1 MDQLRALRY
10 FSKLAETLSFSE
22 TADYFRV
29 PSSSVSRRIKD
40 LEETLGVEL
49 FLRTTRS
56 VSLTDLGVLYLTEIK
71 TALQTIEIADEM
83 CKAQSISPSGTV
95 RITAMPG
102 YAELYVLPAIDRMR
116 TLYPDLEFDLNITD
130 QTLSLSS
137 NDADI
142 AIRATSDLPDQVV
155 ARRLSEHN
163 FILVASPDFI
173 NQNGRPQT
181 SDDLCSFPVFMYRT
195 PHGVL
200 NWQAQKNQTWKDI
213 ELTPRYVSNHGQ
225 SLLESVV
232 RGQGMALLP
241 SWGVEKEIST
251 GQLQEIE
258 LEDGRLSTNG
268 DVKMS
273 IYLLY
278 HPPKFQLK
286 KIRLTIDFL
295 YKELKL
301 LRKITA

>member
-56 VSLTDLGVLYLTEIK
+56 VSLTDLGILYLTEIK

-116 TLYPDLEFDLNITD
+116 ANYPDLEFDLNITD

-155 ARRLSEHN
+155 ARRLSKHN

-173 NQNGRPQT
+173 NQNGKPQT

-295 YKELKL
+295 YKN
-301 LRKITA
+301 

>member
-71 TALQTIEIADEM
+71 TALQTIDIADEM

-102 YAELYVLPAIDRMR
+102 YAELYVLPAIDQMR
-116 TLYPDLEFDLNITD
+116 TIYPDLEFDLNITD

-155 ARRLSEHN
+155 ARRLSKHN

-181 SDDLCSFPVFMYRT
+181 SDDLCKFPVFMYRT

-213 ELTPRYVSNHGQ
+213 ELTPKYVSNNGQ

-232 RGQGMALLP
+232 GGQGIALLP
-241 SWGVEKEIST
+241 SWGVEKEISI
-251 GQLQEIE
+251 GQLEKIE

-273 IYLLY
+273 MYLLY

-295 YKELKL
+295 YKELNL
-301 LRKITA
+301 LRKITT

>member
-10 FSKLAETLSFSE
+10 FSKLAQTLSFSE

-40 LEETLGVEL
+40 LEENLGIEL

-56 VSLTDLGVLYLTEIK
+56 VSLTDLGVLYLAEIK

-95 RITAMPG
+95 RITAMPA
-102 YAELYVLPAIDRMR
+102 YAELYVLPAIDKMR
-116 TLYPDLEFDLNITD
+116 KLYPDLEFDLNITD

-142 AIRATSDLPDQVV
+142 AIRATSDLPEQVV
-155 ARRLSEHN
+155 ARQLSKHN

-173 NQNGRPQT
+173 NQNGKPQT
-181 SDDLCSFPVFMYRT
+181 SDDLNWFPIFMYRT
-195 PHGVL
+195 PRGVL
-200 NWQAQKNQTWKDI
+200 NWQAKKNQTWKDI
-213 ELTPRYVSNHGQ
+213 ELTPKYVSNHGQ

-232 RGQGMALLP
+232 SGQGIALLP
-241 SWGVEKEIST
+241 SWGVAKEIST

-258 LEDGRLSTNG
+258 LKDGRLSTSG
-268 DVKMS
+268 DLKMNV
-273 IYLLY
+273 YLLY

-286 KIRLTIDFL
+286 KIRLTVDFL
-295 YKELKL
+295 YRELNL
-301 LRKITA
+301 LRKITT

>member
-71 TALQTIEIADEM
+71 TALQTIDIADEM

-102 YAELYVLPAIDRMR
+102 YAELYVLPAIDQMR
-116 TLYPDLEFDLNITD
+116 TIYPDLEFDLNITD

-155 ARRLSEHN
+155 ARRLSKHN

-181 SDDLCSFPVFMYRT
+181 SGDLCRFPVFMYRT
-195 PHGVL
+195 PQGVL

-213 ELTPRYVSNHGQ
+213 ELTPKYVSNNGQ

-232 RGQGMALLP
+232 GGQGIALLP
-241 SWGVEKEIST
+241 SWGVEKEISI
-251 GQLQEIE
+251 GQLEKIE

-273 IYLLY
+273 MYLLY

-295 YKELKL
+295 YKELNL

>member
-56 VSLTDLGVLYLTEIK
+56 VSLSDLGVLYLTEIK

-116 TLYPDLEFDLNITD
+116 TIYPDLEFDLNITD

-181 SDDLCSFPVFMYRT
+181 SDDLCRFPVFMYRT

-295 YKELKL
+295 YKELNL

>member
-10 FSKLAETLSFSE
+10 FSKLAQTLSFSE

-40 LEETLGVEL
+40 LEENLGIEL

-56 VSLTDLGVLYLTEIK
+56 VSLTDLGVLYLAEIK

-95 RITAMPG
+95 RITAMPA
-102 YAELYVLPAIDRMR
+102 YAELYVLPAIDKMR
-116 TLYPDLEFDLNITD
+116 KLYPDLEFDLNITD

-142 AIRATSDLPDQVV
+142 AIRATSDLPEQVV
-155 ARRLSEHN
+155 ARQLSKHN

-173 NQNGRPQT
+173 NQNGKPQT
-181 SDDLCSFPVFMYRT
+181 SDDLNWFPIFMYRT
-195 PHGVL
+195 PRGVL
-200 NWQAQKNQTWKDI
+200 NWQAKKNQTWKDI
-213 ELTPRYVSNHGQ
+213 ELTPKYVSNHGQ

-232 RGQGMALLP
+232 SGQGIALLP
-241 SWGVEKEIST
+241 SWGVAKEIST

-258 LEDGRLSTNG
+258 LKDGRLSTSG
-268 DVKMS
+268 DLKMNM
-273 IYLLY
+273 YLLY

-286 KIRLTIDFL
+286 KIRLTVDFL
-295 YKELKL
+295 YRELNL
-301 LRKITA
+301 LSKITT

>member
-71 TALQTIEIADEM
+71 TALQTIDIADEM

-102 YAELYVLPAIDRMR
+102 YAELYVLPAIDQMR
-116 TLYPDLEFDLNITD
+116 TIYPDLEFDLNITD

-155 ARRLSEHN
+155 ARRLSKHN

-181 SDDLCSFPVFMYRT
+181 SDDLCRFPVFMYRT

-213 ELTPRYVSNHGQ
+213 ELTPKYVSNNGQ

-232 RGQGMALLP
+232 GGQGIALLP

-251 GQLQEIE
+251 GQLEKIE

-268 DVKMS
+268 DIKMS

-295 YKELKL
+295 YKELNL
-301 LRKITA
+301 LRKITT

>member
-10 FSKLAETLSFSE
+10 FSKLAQTLSFSE

-40 LEETLGVEL
+40 LEENLGIEL

-56 VSLTDLGVLYLTEIK
+56 VSLTDLGVLYLAEIK

-95 RITAMPG
+95 RITAMPA
-102 YAELYVLPAIDRMR
+102 YAELYVLPAIDKMR
-116 TLYPDLEFDLNITD
+116 KLYPDLEFDLNITD

-142 AIRATSDLPDQVV
+142 AIRATSDLPEQVV
-155 ARRLSEHN
+155 ARQLSKHN

-173 NQNGRPQT
+173 NQNGKPQT
-181 SDDLCSFPVFMYRT
+181 SDDLNLFPIFMYRT
-195 PHGVL
+195 PRGVL

-213 ELTPRYVSNHGQ
+213 ELTPKYVSNHGQ

-232 RGQGMALLP
+232 SGQGIALLP
-241 SWGVEKEIST
+241 SWGVAKEIST

-258 LEDGRLSTNG
+258 LKDGRLSTSG
-268 DVKMS
+268 DLKMNM
-273 IYLLY
+273 YLLY

-286 KIRLTIDFL
+286 KIRLTVDFL
-295 YKELKL
+295 YRELSL
-301 LRKITA
+301 LSKITT

>member
-56 VSLTDLGVLYLTEIK
+56 VSLTDLGILYLTEIK

-116 TLYPDLEFDLNITD
+116 ANYPDLEFDLNITD

-155 ARRLSEHN
+155 ARRLSKHN

-173 NQNGRPQT
+173 NQNGKPQT

-295 YKELKL
+295 YKELNL
-301 LRKITA
+301 LRKITT

>member
-10 FSKLAETLSFSE
+10 FSKLAQTLSFSE

-40 LEETLGVEL
+40 LEENLGIEL

-56 VSLTDLGVLYLTEIK
+56 VSLTDLGVLYLAEIK

-83 CKAQSISPSGTV
+83 CKAQSIAPSGTV
-95 RITAMPG
+95 RITAMPA
-102 YAELYVLPAIDRMR
+102 YAELYVLPAIDKMR
-116 TLYPDLEFDLNITD
+116 KLYSDLEFDLNITD

-142 AIRATSDLPDQVV
+142 AIRATSDLPEQVV
-155 ARRLSEHN
+155 ARRLSKHN

-173 NQNGRPQT
+173 NQNGKPQT
-181 SDDLCSFPVFMYRT
+181 SDDLNLFPIFMYRT
-195 PHGVL
+195 PRGVL

-213 ELTPRYVSNHGQ
+213 ELTPKYVSNHGQ

-232 RGQGMALLP
+232 SGQGIALLP
-241 SWGVEKEIST
+241 SWGVAKEIST

-258 LEDGRLSTNG
+258 LKDGRLSTSG
-268 DVKMS
+268 DLKMNM
-273 IYLLY
+273 YLLY

-286 KIRLTIDFL
+286 KIRLTVDFL
-295 YKELKL
+295 YRELNL
-301 LRKITA
+301 LSKITT

>member
-102 YAELYVLPAIDRMR
+102 YAELYVLPAINRMR

>member
-10 FSKLAETLSFSE
+10 FSKLAQTLSFSE

-40 LEETLGVEL
+40 LEENLGIEL

-56 VSLTDLGVLYLTEIK
+56 VSLTDLGVLYLAEIK

-83 CKAQSISPSGTV
+83 CKAQSIAPSGTV
-95 RITAMPG
+95 RITAMPA
-102 YAELYVLPAIDRMR
+102 YAELYVLPAIDKMR
-116 TLYPDLEFDLNITD
+116 KLYSDLEFDLNITD

-142 AIRATSDLPDQVV
+142 AIRATSDLPEQVV
-155 ARRLSEHN
+155 ARRLSKHN

-173 NQNGRPQT
+173 NQNGKPQT
-181 SDDLCSFPVFMYRT
+181 SDDLNRFPVFMYRT

-200 NWQAQKNQTWKDI
+200 NWQAQKNQIWKDI
-213 ELTPRYVSNHGQ
+213 DLTPKYVSNHGQ

-232 RGQGMALLP
+232 AGQGIALLP
-241 SWGVEKEIST
+241 SWGVAKEIST
-251 GQLQEIE
+251 GQLQEII
-258 LEDGRLSTNG
+258 LKDGRLSTSG
-268 DVKMS
+268 DLKMS
-273 IYLLY
+273 MYLLY

-286 KIRLTIDFL
+286 KIKLTVDFL
-295 YKELKL
+295 YRELNL

>member
-155 ARRLSEHN
+155 ARRLIEHN

-200 NWQAQKNQTWKDI
+200 NWQAKKNQTWKDV

-295 YKELKL
+295 YKELNL

>member
-71 TALQTIEIADEM
+71 TALQTIDIADEM

-102 YAELYVLPAIDRMR
+102 YAELYVLPAIDQMR
-116 TLYPDLEFDLNITD
+116 TIYPDLEFDLNITD

-155 ARRLSEHN
+155 ARRLSKHN

-181 SDDLCSFPVFMYRT
+181 SDDLCRFPVFMYRT
-195 PHGVL
+195 PQGVL

-213 ELTPRYVSNHGQ
+213 ELTPKYVSNNGQ

-232 RGQGMALLP
+232 GGQGIALLP
-241 SWGVEKEIST
+241 SWGVEKEISI
-251 GQLQEIE
+251 GQLEKIE

-273 IYLLY
+273 MYLLY

-295 YKELKL
+295 YKELNL

>member
-116 TLYPDLEFDLNITD
+116 TIYPDLEFDLNITD

-181 SDDLCSFPVFMYRT
+181 SDDLCRFPVFMYRT

-213 ELTPRYVSNHGQ
+213 ELTPKYVSNNGQ

-232 RGQGMALLP
+232 GGQGIALLP

-295 YKELKL
+295 YKELNL

>member
-10 FSKLAETLSFSE
+10 FSKLAQTLSFSE

-40 LEETLGVEL
+40 LEENLGIEL

-56 VSLTDLGVLYLTEIK
+56 VSLTDLGVLYLAEIK
-71 TALQTIEIADEM
+71 TALQRIEIADEM

-95 RITAMPG
+95 RITAMPA
-102 YAELYVLPAIDRMR
+102 YAELYVLPAINKMR
-116 TLYPDLEFDLNITD
+116 KLYPDLEFDLNITD

-142 AIRATSDLPDQVV
+142 AIRATSDLPEQVV
-155 ARRLSEHN
+155 ARRLSKHN
-163 FILVASPDFI
+163 FILVASPDFL
-173 NQNGRPQT
+173 NQNGKPQT
-181 SDDLCSFPVFMYRT
+181 SDDLIRFPVFMYRT

-200 NWQAQKNQTWKDI
+200 NWQAQKNQTWKDV
-213 ELTPRYVSNHGQ
+213 ELTPKYVSNHGQ
-225 SLLESVV
+225 SLLDSVV
-232 RGQGMALLP
+232 GGQGIALLP
-241 SWGVEKEIST
+241 SWGVANEIST

-258 LEDGRLSTNG
+258 LKDGMLSTSG
-268 DVKMS
+268 DLEMNM
-273 IYLLY
+273 YLLY

-286 KIRLTIDFL
+286 KIKLTVDFL
-295 YKELKL
+295 YKELNL
-301 LRKITA
+301 LRKITT

>member
-10 FSKLAETLSFSE
+10 FSKLAQTLSFSE

-40 LEETLGVEL
+40 LEENLGIEL

-56 VSLTDLGVLYLTEIK
+56 VSLTDLGVLYLAEIK

-95 RITAMPG
+95 RITAMPA
-102 YAELYVLPAIDRMR
+102 YAELYVLPAIDKMR
-116 TLYPDLEFDLNITD
+116 KLYPDLEFDLNITD

-142 AIRATSDLPDQVV
+142 AIRATSDLPEQVV
-155 ARRLSEHN
+155 ARQLSKHN

-173 NQNGRPQT
+173 NQNGKPQT
-181 SDDLCSFPVFMYRT
+181 SDDLNWFPIFMYRT
-195 PHGVL
+195 PRGVL

-213 ELTPRYVSNHGQ
+213 ELTPKYVSNHGQ

-232 RGQGMALLP
+232 SGQGIALLP
-241 SWGVEKEIST
+241 SWGVAKEIST

-258 LEDGRLSTNG
+258 LKDGRLSTSG
-268 DVKMS
+268 DLKMNM
-273 IYLLY
+273 YLLY

-286 KIRLTIDFL
+286 KIRLTVDFL
-295 YKELKL
+295 YRELNL
-301 LRKITA
+301 LSKITT